1 MVRGRQQSKKQ
12 YTYDLPESV
21 RKRIWKGKFKGQEQ
35 TWFLIKFLGED
46 KEINLQ
52 QKHPEFKDWKWVLI
66 EELENLIVPF
76 KKDLYQEITKEFKPF
91 I

>member
-1 MVRGRQQSKKQ
+1 MV
-12 YTYDLPESV
+12 
-21 RKRIWKGKFKGQEQ
+21 F
-35 TWFLIKFLGED
+35 IKFLGED